1 MKIAKLFC
9 LQLKK
14 RGLQPDAHTFTILF
28 RGLSWHP
35 DYPQT
40 LARALSIYQSM
51 SAENCPVKPSIIHT
65 NAVLQ
70 VCARCR
76 DIDALFGIAA
86 KLPSH
91 GAGAADNFTYSTILN
106 AIRTEAIAGLADD
119 TAETKA
125 ERKHRATRQGR
136 IIWAEI
142 ISRWQRGG
150 LRIDEELVCAMG
162 RLLLAGDSTRDCEDV
177 FALVEQTMGI
187 KRPIPRTDRF
197 SSPPVLIAPS
207 DFKAPSDHAVGTTSS
222 SDGPLDIETPSSEF
236 NPVVKPNSRKELYIQ
251 PGRNALSMLV
261 DACVRLRNSAS
272 GQEYW
277 KILTDSDGQYNITP
291 DSENVHMYLR
301 LLRVQRASKLAA
313 ELVSNIR
320 FERPGWTHLKLEAK
334 TFRIALSAC
343 VRDSMNP
350 NVLDN
355 AGKLTRMMLDKL
367 SVPDVKAL
375 EMYLEVALK
384 SQGRNW
390 RTLMGV
396 LRGST
401 LGIRG
406 LRSYLS
412 YEAPV
417 ENTGNVKKG
426 ELKVSTGEVVHLATK
441 LISAYDI
448 TINTGGEAMSSK
460 ERAECMEQRSILAA
474 WVTRLNHM
482 PARDKRN
489 QAYVERIKALKI
501 QQGSNPEQ
509 GRTTEGVVSK
519 IVRADDDNGEEQA
532 KFDDY
537 QQSKT
542 YNNTATYHRPP
553 ARRKSTKPPLRRTEG
568 GMRKRRAMLDRW
580 NEERGSDW

>member
-1 MKIAKLFC
+1 
-9 LQLKK
+9 
-14 RGLQPDAHTFTILF
+14 
-28 RGLSWHP
+28 
-35 DYPQT
+35 
-40 LARALSIYQSM
+40 M
-51 SAENCPVKPSIIHT
+51 SAENCTVKPSIIHT

-76 DIDALFGIAA
+76 DIDALFGVAA

-106 AIRTEAIAGLADD
+106 AIRTAAIAGLADD
-119 TAETKA
+119 TPETKA

-136 IIWAEI
+136 KIWAEI
-142 ISRWQRGG
+142 VGRWQSGG

-177 FALVEQTMGI
+177 FALVEQTVGI
-187 KRPIPRTDRF
+187 KQPTPRPDR
-197 SSPPVLIAPS
+197 SSLRPVLNAPS
-207 DFKAPSDHAVGTTSS
+207 DLKAPSDHLLRTTPP
-222 SDGPLDIETPSSEF
+222 SDELLDIETPGSEF
-236 NPVVKPNSRKELYIQ
+236 NPVVKPNSRKGLYIQ
-251 PGRNALSMLV
+251 PGSNTLSMVV
-261 DACVRLRNSAS
+261 DACVRLRDIAA

-277 KILTDSDGQYNITP
+277 TILTDFDGPYNVTP
-291 DSENVHMYLR
+291 DSDNVHMYLR

-320 FERPGWTHLKLEAK
+320 FERPGWNHIKLEAK

-390 RTLMGV
+390 RNLMGV

-412 YEAPV
+412 YEATS
-417 ENTGNVKKG
+417 EKTGNVKKG

-441 LISAYDI
+441 LVSAYDI
-448 TINTGGEAMSSK
+448 TINTGGEAMSRK

-489 QAYVERIKALKI
+489 QAYVGRVKEMKI
-501 QQGSNPEQ
+501 QQGNNPEEE
-509 GRTTEGVVSK
+509 RTTEGAANNNGGG
-519 IVRADDDNGEEQA
+519 ADGDGEEQN
-532 KFDDY
+532 KSDDD
-537 QQSKT
+537 QQVKT
-542 YNNTATYHRPP
+542 YNKTATYHRP
-553 ARRKSTKPPLRRTEG
+553 ALRRKSTNPLRRTEG

-580 NEERGSDW
+580 SEERSADW

>member
-1 MKIAKLFC
+1 
-9 LQLKK
+9 
-14 RGLQPDAHTFTILF
+14 
-28 RGLSWHP
+28 
-35 DYPQT
+35 
-40 LARALSIYQSM
+40 M
-51 SAENCPVKPSIIHT
+51 SAENCAVKPSIIHT

-70 VCARCR
+70 VCARCQ
-76 DIDALFGIAA
+76 DIDALFGVAA
-86 KLPSH
+86 KLPSQ

-106 AIRTEAIAGLADD
+106 AIRTAAMAGLADD
-119 TAETKA
+119 TPETKA

-142 ISRWQRGG
+142 VGRWQRGG

-187 KRPIPRTDRF
+187 KQPIPR
-197 SSPPVLIAPS
+197 PVLNAPS
-207 DFKAPSDHAVGTTSS
+207 DLKAPSDHALGTTTSS
-222 SDGPLDIETPSSEF
+222 DGQTEIEIPGSEF

-251 PGRNALSMLV
+251 PGRNTLSMIV

-277 KILTDSDGQYNITP
+277 TILTDSHGPYNVTP

-320 FERPGWTHLKLEAK
+320 FERPGWNHIELQAK

-390 RTLMGV
+390 RNLMGV

-401 LGIRG
+401 LGIRS

-412 YEAPV
+412 YEAPS
-417 ENTGNVKKG
+417 EKTGNVKKG

-448 TINTGGEAMSSK
+448 TINTGGEAMSRQ

-482 PARDKRN
+482 LARDKRN
-489 QAYVERIKALKI
+489 QAYVQRLE
-501 QQGSNPEQ
+501 GNDPEEE
-509 GRTTEGVVSK
+509 RTTQSALNNN
-519 IVRADDDNGEEQA
+519 IVGADDDSEEQT
-532 KFDDY
+532 KSDDD

-542 YNNTATYHRPP
+542 YNKTATYHPP
-553 ARRKSTKPPLRRTEG
+553 PLRRKSAKRPLRRTEG

-580 NEERGSDW
+580 SEERNSSW

>member
-1 MKIAKLFC
+1 
-9 LQLKK
+9 
-14 RGLQPDAHTFTILF
+14 
-28 RGLSWHP
+28 
-35 DYPQT
+35 
-40 LARALSIYQSM
+40 M

-76 DIDALFGIAA
+76 DIDALFGVAA

-91 GAGAADNFTYSTILN
+91 GAAAADNFTYSTILN
-106 AIRTEAIAGLADD
+106 AIRTAAMAGLNDD
-119 TAETKA
+119 TPETKA

-142 ISRWQRGG
+142 VGRWQRGA

-187 KRPIPRTDRF
+187 KQPIPRLGR
-197 SSPPVLIAPS
+197 SSPRPVLSAPS
-207 DFKAPSDHAVGTTSS
+207 ALKASSDHALGTVNSS
-222 SDGPLDIETPSSEF
+222 GGHSDIETPGSEF
-236 NPVVKPNSRKELYIQ
+236 NPVIKPNSRKELYIQ
-251 PGRNALSMLV
+251 PGRNTLSMVV
-261 DACVRLRNSAS
+261 DSCVRLRNSAC

-277 KILTDSDGQYNITP
+277 TILTNSNGPYNVTP

-320 FERPGWTHLKLEAK
+320 FERPGWNHLELEAK

-390 RTLMGV
+390 RNLMGV

-401 LGIRG
+401 LGIRS

-412 YEAPV
+412 YEAPS
-417 ENTGNVKKG
+417 EKLGNVKKG
-426 ELKVSTGEVVHLATK
+426 ELRVGTEEVVHLATK

-448 TINTGGEAMSSK
+448 TINTGGEAMSRK

-482 PARDKRN
+482 PAGDKRN
-489 QAYVERIKALKI
+489 QVYVERVKAVKI
-501 QQGSNPEQ
+501 QQGNNSEEEATTQ
-509 GRTTEGVVSK
+509 GTANDK
-519 IVRADDDNGEEQA
+519 IVGADNDGEEQT
-532 KFDDY
+532 KSYDD

-542 YNNTATYHRPP
+542 YNKTATYHRPP
-553 ARRKSTKPPLRRTEG
+553 LRRKSTNPPQRRTEG

-580 NEERGSDW
+580 SEERSADW

>member
-1 MKIAKLFC
+1 
-9 LQLKK
+9 
-14 RGLQPDAHTFTILF
+14 
-28 RGLSWHP
+28 
-35 DYPQT
+35 
-40 LARALSIYQSM
+40 M

-76 DIDALFGIAA
+76 DTDALFGIAA

-106 AIRTEAIAGLADD
+106 AIRSAAIEGLADD
-119 TAETKA
+119 TPETKA
-125 ERKHRATRQGR
+125 ERKRRATRQGR

-177 FALVEQTMGI
+177 LALVEQTMGI
-187 KRPIPRTDRF
+187 KRPIPRTERF
-197 SSPPVLIAPS
+197 SPPPVLIAPP
-207 DFKAPSDHAVGTTSS
+207 DYKAPSDHAVGTASS
-222 SDGPLDIETPSSEF
+222 LDGPLNIETPSSEF

-251 PGRNALSMLV
+251 PGRNTLSMLV

-277 KILTDSDGQYNITP
+277 KILTDSDGQYKVTP

-320 FERPGWTHLKLEAK
+320 FERPGWTHLTLEAK

-412 YEAPV
+412 YEAPA
-417 ENTGNVKKG
+417 ETTGNVKKG
-426 ELKVSTGEVVHLATK
+426 ELKVSTGEVVDLATK

-482 PARDKRN
+482 PARSKRN

-509 GRTTEGVVSK
+509 GRTTEGAVSK

-542 YNNTATYHRPP
+542 YNNTVTYRRPP
-553 ARRKSTKPPLRRTEG
+553 HRKSTKPPLRRTEG
-568 GMRKRRAMLDRW
+568 GMRKRRARLDRW

>member
-1 MKIAKLFC
+1 
-9 LQLKK
+9 
-14 RGLQPDAHTFTILF
+14 
-28 RGLSWHP
+28 
-35 DYPQT
+35 
-40 LARALSIYQSM
+40 M

-76 DIDALFGIAA
+76 DIDALFGVAA

-106 AIRTEAIAGLADD
+106 AVRTAAMAGLADD
-119 TAETKA
+119 TPETKA

-142 ISRWQRGG
+142 VGRWQRGA

-187 KRPIPRTDRF
+187 KQPIPCPDR
-197 SSPPVLIAPS
+197 SSPRPVLSAPS
-207 DFKAPSDHAVGTTSS
+207 ALKASSDHAPGTITSS
-222 SDGPLDIETPSSEF
+222 GGHSDIETPGSEF
-236 NPVVKPNSRKELYIQ
+236 NPVIKPNSRKELYIQ
-251 PGRNALSMLV
+251 PGRNALSMVV
-261 DACVRLRNSAS
+261 DACVRLRNSAC

-277 KILTDSDGQYNITP
+277 AILTNSDGPYNITP

-320 FERPGWTHLKLEAK
+320 FERPGWNHLELEAK

-390 RTLMGV
+390 RNLMGV

-401 LGIRG
+401 LGIRS

-412 YEAPV
+412 YEAPS
-417 ENTGNVKKG
+417 EKSGNVKKG
-426 ELKVSTGEVVHLATK
+426 ELRVSTGEVVHLATK

-448 TINTGGEAMSSK
+448 TINTGEEAMSRK

-482 PARDKRN
+482 PAGGKRN
-489 QAYVERIKALKI
+489 QAYVERVRAVKI
-501 QQGSNPEQ
+501 QQGDNPEEEPTTQ
-509 GRTTEGVVSK
+509 GAANNN
-519 IVRADDDNGEEQA
+519 IVGADNDGEEQT
-532 KFDDY
+532 KSYDD
-537 QQSKT
+537 QQRKT
-542 YNNTATYHRPP
+542 YNKTATYHRPP
-553 ARRKSTKPPLRRTEG
+553 LRCKSKNPPQRRTEG

-580 NEERGSDW
+580 SEERSADW

>member
-1 MKIAKLFC
+1 
-9 LQLKK
+9 
-14 RGLQPDAHTFTILF
+14 
-28 RGLSWHP
+28 
-35 DYPQT
+35 
-40 LARALSIYQSM
+40 M

-86 KLPSH
+86 KLPSR

-106 AIRTEAIAGLADD
+106 AIRTAAITGLADD

-142 ISRWQRGG
+142 IGRWQRGG

-187 KRPIPRTDRF
+187 KQPIPQTDR
-197 SSPPVLIAPS
+197 SSPPPVLIAPPN
-207 DFKAPSDHAVGTTSS
+207 FKSLSDHAIGTITS
-222 SDGPLDIETPSSEF
+222 SDGESDIETPGSEF

-251 PGRNALSMLV
+251 PGRNALSMLL
-261 DACVRLRNSAS
+261 DACVRLRKSAS

-277 KILTDSDGQYNITP
+277 NILTDSDGSYNVTP

-320 FERPGWTHLKLEAK
+320 FERPGWNHLKLEAK

-350 NVLDN
+350 NVLDH

-384 SQGRNW
+384 SQDRNW
-390 RTLMGV
+390 RSLMGV

-412 YEAPV
+412 YEAPA
-417 ENTGNVKKG
+417 ENTGNVKG
-426 ELKVSTGEVVHLATK
+426 ELKVSTGEAVRLATK

-448 TINTGGEAMSSK
+448 TINTGGEAMSGK

-482 PARDKRN
+482 HARDKRK
-489 QAYVERIKALKI
+489 QAYTERIKALKI

-509 GRTTEGVVSK
+509 GHTTEGAVNN
-519 IVRADDDNGEEQA
+519 IVNANDDNGEEQSKLSA
-532 KFDDY
+532 Y

-542 YNNTATYHRPP
+542 YNSTATYHRPP
-553 ARRKSTKPPLRRTEG
+553 LYRKSMNPPLRRTEG

-580 NEERGSDW
+580 SKERGSDW

>member
-1 MKIAKLFC
+1 M
-9 LQLKK
+9 KK
-14 RGLQPDAHTFTILF
+14 RGLRPDAHTFTILF

-35 DYPQT
+35 EYPQT

-76 DIDALFGIAA
+76 DVDALFGVAA

-106 AIRTEAIAGLADD
+106 AIRAAAIAGLADD
-119 TAETKA
+119 TPETKA
-125 ERKHRATRQGR
+125 ERKHRAVRQGR
-136 IIWAEI
+136 VIWAEI
-142 ISRWQRGG
+142 VGRWRSGG
-150 LRIDEELVCAMG
+150 LKIDEELVCAMG
-162 RLLLAGDSTRDCEDV
+162 RLLLVGDSTRDCEDV

-187 KRPIPRTDRF
+187 KQPIPRPDR
-197 SSPPVLIAPS
+197 SSPRPVLSPPS
-207 DFKAPSDHAVGTTSS
+207 DLRAPSDHAPGTTTSS
-222 SDGPLDIETPSSEF
+222 DDIIDIETPGSEF
-236 NPVVKPNSRKELYIQ
+236 KPVVKPYPRKELYIQ
-251 PGRNALSMLV
+251 PGRNTLSMVV
-261 DACVRLRNSAS
+261 DACVRLRNVSS

-277 KILTDSDGQYNITP
+277 TILTDLDGPYKVIP
-291 DSENVHMYLR
+291 DSENIHMYLR
-301 LLRVQRASKLAA
+301 LLRVQRASKLAT

-320 FERPGWTHLKLEAK
+320 FERPGWNHIELEAK

-350 NVLDN
+350 NVLEN

-367 SVPDVKAL
+367 SVPDVKVL

-390 RTLMGV
+390 RNLMGV

-412 YEAPV
+412 YEATS
-417 ENTGNVKKG
+417 EKTGNVKKG
-426 ELKVSTGEVVHLATK
+426 ELRVSTGEVVHLATK

-448 TINTGGEAMSSK
+448 TINTGGEAMSRK

-489 QAYVERIKALKI
+489 QAYTERVKQLKI
-501 QQGSNPEQ
+501 QRGNNPEEE
-509 GRTTEGVVSK
+509 GTTEGAANNH
-519 IVRADDDNGEEQA
+519 IGGADDADDGEELI
-532 KFDDY
+532 KSDDDK
-537 QQSKT
+537 QSET
-542 YNNTATYHRPP
+542 YNKVATYRRPP
-553 ARRKSTKPPLRRTEG
+553 LRRKSTNPPLRRTEG

-580 NEERGSDW
+580 SEERSADW